1 LTRRR
6 FRPRSEIVPV
16 ESGIDERR
24 AIERAKAGDWDG
36 LHYLYVLYADDVFG
50 YVHSIVRDQYEAED
64 VTQDVFAKLMR
75 VIDRYEERSTPFA
88 AWIMRVA
95 RNATLDHLRSRKRQ
109 VPVEEVGVSDG
120 GQQGIA
126 LERRECLKEALASLP
141 AEQRKVIV
149 LRHLV
154 GLSPG
159 EIASRLGKTESS
171 VQGLHHRGR
180 ASLRAALDRFAIAP
194 QTAAYSVGPPSG
206 SARRSATSAARP
218 DSTSAR

>member
-1 LTRRR
+1 MTPRR
-6 FRPRSEIVPV
+6 FRPRNAIAPV

-24 AIERAKAGDWDG
+24 AIASAKAGDWDG
-36 LHYLYVLYADDVFG
+36 LHYLYALYADDVFG

-109 VPVEEVGVSDG
+109 VPVDEVGVSDG
-120 GQQGIA
+120 GQQGIT

-159 EIASRLGKTESS
+159 EIASRLGKTESA

-180 ASLRAALDRFAIAP
+180 ESLRAALEGFAVAP
-194 QTAAYSVGPPSG
+194 QTAAYSVASPSG